1 MLLLKW
7 VENGWCIE
15 FRQGV
20 FFDFIRKN
28 RKIFYDIIIL
38 MKKGVYMSKLDSQII
53 LNKLKDIN
61 PSIEKDGIKLLG
73 LFGSYSRNEETPSSD
88 IDILIETTPLFLEK
102 YKGLRAFTKLEELKT
117 NLEKIFQKNVD
128 IVDKQGLIQKNNT
141 YILNK
146 AIYV

>member
-1 MLLLKW
+1 MLLLGL
-7 VENGWCIE
+7 VGNGWCIE
-15 FRQGV
+15 FRQRL

-28 RKIFYDIIIL
+28 RKIFYDIITNH
-38 MKKGVYMSKLDSQII
+38 KKGVYMSKLDSQII

-73 LFGSYSRNEETPSSD
+73 LFGSYSRNEATQNSD